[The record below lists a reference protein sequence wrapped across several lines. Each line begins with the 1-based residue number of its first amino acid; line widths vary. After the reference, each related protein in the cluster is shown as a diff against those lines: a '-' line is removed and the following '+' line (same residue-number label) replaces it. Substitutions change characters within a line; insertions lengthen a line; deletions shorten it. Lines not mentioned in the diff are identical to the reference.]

1 VVRSHR
7 LDSSVFNHGK
17 QLELQL
23 LRLPRL
29 FRTRISS
36 CLNHQHTIFQQTWLQ
51 R

>member
-1 VVRSHR
+1 
-7 LDSSVFNHGK
+7 
-17 QLELQL
+17 LELRL

-36 CLNHQHTIFQQTWLQ
+36 SLKHQHTIFQQTWLQ